1 MTDRTRL
8 DHLSSCYGIAL
19 EYTDIWGRSH
29 PVSETTQR
37 ALLAAMGVPAET
49 EADLECALA
58 DYERRAWGSVLAP
71 VQVVRDTEDPFGNP
85 GIRGIRGIRGHHTY
99 FYSLFVG
106 KSGGEFRIKR

>member
-29 PVSETTQR
+29 PTSAATQR

-49 EADLECALA
+49 RADLEHALA
-58 DYERRAWGSVLAP
+58 DSVDRKLRDNVGLLA
-71 VQVVRDTEDPFGNP
+71 
-85 GIRGIRGIRGHHTY
+85 
-99 FYSLFVG
+99 LL
-106 KSGGEFRIKR
+106 

>member
-29 PVSETTQR
+29 PISETTQR
-37 ALLAAMGVPAET
+37 ALLAAMGVPAGT

-58 DYERRAWGSVLAP
+58 DTAKKKVLPRFEPCRKKQRKKESKEKGA
-71 VQVVRDTEDPFGNP
+71 RLDALAFESM
-85 GIRGIRGIRGHHTY
+85 HT
-99 FYSLFVG
+99 V
-106 KSGGEFRIKR
+106 

>member
-29 PVSETTQR
+29 PTSAATQR

-49 EADLECALA
+49 EVDLECALA
-58 DYERRAWGSVLAP
+58 DYERHAWGSVLAP
-71 VQVVRDTEDPFGNP
+71 VQVVRDTEDPFGISITVP
-85 GIRGIRGIRGHHTY
+85 TARAHEPLRWRLMEEGD
-99 FYSLFVG
+99 
-106 KSGGEFRIKR
+106 E